1 MLRMF
6 VAGLAAA
13 SLLLIQVRPASATTL
28 REDFATDPA
37 TRGWSV
43 AGDASL
49 FHWDSTN
56 QNLAVT
62 WDSAKPNTYFYLP
75 LGTVLSRGD
84 DFSLGFDL
92 RLDDIGI
99 GVNTN
104 KIYPTEV
111 AVSFMNFAE
120 ASRTSFVRGT
130 GTNSPD
136 LVEFDY
142 FWDAGY
148 GATVWPACVSTNSS
162 FDYNGATDYALYPLT
177 SGDWH
182 RVLMTYRAANQT
194 LVTTLTNLAT
204 LQGITIGLPLNT
216 NFTDFRVDTVAVSSY
231 TDTGDAYDS
240 VLAHGAVDN
249 LVVTVPP
256 LPVTNLVGGFTNQVW
271 QVQFTSQTN
280 WLYTL
285 ERTADFGSWTAVAPA
300 VAGTGTTLTSQD
312 NHPPAGPAF
321 YRLRAD
327 KP

>member
-1 MLRMF
+1 MF

-13 SLLLIQVRPASATTL
+13 SLLIQVRPASATTL

-37 TRGWSV
+37 TRGWSI

-111 AVSFMNFAE
+111 AVGFMNFAE

-130 GTNSPD
+130 GTSSPD

-177 SGDWH
+177 SGDWY
-182 RVLMTYRAANQT
+182 RVVMTCRAANQA

-204 LQGITIGLPLNT
+204 LQGITITLPLNT
-216 NFTDFRVDTVAVSSY
+216 NFTDFRADTVAVSSY

-256 LPVTNLVGGFTNQVW
+256 LPVTNLTGEFTNQVW

-312 NHPPAGPAF
+312 DHPPAGPAF